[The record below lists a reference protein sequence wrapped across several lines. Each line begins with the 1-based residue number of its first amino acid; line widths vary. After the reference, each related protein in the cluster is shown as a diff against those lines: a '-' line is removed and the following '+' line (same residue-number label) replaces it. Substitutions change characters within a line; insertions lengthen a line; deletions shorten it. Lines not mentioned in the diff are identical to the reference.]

1 MKLQSNNIKPKIIEI
16 RTLKS
21 SSGNLSII
29 DKENGLPFE
38 LKRIFYVY
46 DIPKNTQRGGHAHKT
61 LNQFIW
67 VINGQ
72 LEITT
77 FSKKGESNKFFL
89 DSPSKGLFIPK
100 LTWSYQITKID
111 NTIYCV
117 AASDYYDENEY
128 IRKWEDFIKER
139 KN

>member
-1 MKLQSNNIKPKIIEI
+1 MEPEIIEI

-29 DKENGLPFE
+29 DKVNSIPFE

-46 DIPKNTQRGGHAHKT
+46 DIPLNTHRGGHAHKS

-67 VINGQ
+67 VMNGL
-72 LEITT
+72 LEIKT
-77 FSKKGESNKFFL
+77 FSKEGRNNKFFL
-89 DSPSKGLFIPK
+89 DCPNKGLFIPK
-100 LTWSYQITKID
+100 LTWSYQITRRD

-128 IRKWEDFIKER
+128 IRVWEDFIKEV
-139 KN
+139 NN